1 MTSSGCYADA
11 REILS
16 KKATKTAFTI
26 KRLLSN
32 IDSLTAVE
40 TRNKLFNALVK
51 PVLLVHSL
59 WKLIGNSCLKRSP
72 YWLHW
77 LPWCL
82 RGSTPLLSDLE
93 CLNKPQSHFFFI
105 PIKSSFIGVIILST
119 YCQYASY
126 SEDHFACSLY
136 CFLMRHF
143 NEGGTYTCNSSPFL
157 ELVNLCG
164 LNLLIPEVNFSWK
177 LDHKSFIDRLQSE
190 ECMIESK
197 YLDMCSLRPTQSA
210 FLYKGTI
217 RTVNLFFDCYFDIT
231 LKKHSIMITKP
242 WDGLSLDDNTVIVRY
257 KQV

>member
-1 MTSSGCYADA
+1 MTSSGCYANA

-16 KKATKTAFTI
+16 KKATKTVFII

-40 TRNKLFNALVK
+40 TRNKLFDALVK

-59 WKLIGNSCLKRSP
+59 WTLIGNSYLKRLP
-72 YWLHW
+72 YWPHW

-93 CLNKPQSHFFFI
+93 CLNKPQSNFFFI

-119 YCQYASY
+119 YCQYAAY

-157 ELVNLCG
+157 ELANLCG
-164 LNLLIPEVNFSWK
+164 LNLLIPEVNSSRK
-177 LDHKSFIDRLQSE
+177 LDHRSFIERSQSG
-190 ECMIESK
+190 ECTIESK
-197 YLDMCSLRPTQSA
+197 YLDMCSLRPSQYA
-210 FLYKGTI
+210 F
-217 RTVNLFFDCYFDIT
+217 
-231 LKKHSIMITKP
+231 P
-242 WDGLSLDDNTVIVRY
+242 
-257 KQV
+257 